1 MKEITRIITA
11 QITVIETM
19 PNDDA
24 ETIIASKEDAQANI
38 KADLQKMYNADDVVV
53 TVQDFV
59 RDKAGSDD
67 FKRYVDRHARDHK
80 ISVEEALQHKIVK
93 EMEEYYREKE
103 NA

>member
-53 TVQDFV
+53 TVQDFML
-59 RDKAGSDD
+59 DK
-67 FKRYVDRHARDHK
+67 
-80 ISVEEALQHKIVK
+80 
-93 EMEEYYREKE
+93 
-103 NA
+103 